1 MTEKTNF
8 LVIMSDQHSPEA
20 IGALR
25 HPVVKTPALD
35 ALAASGVSFTSAYC
49 AYPMCTPARASFM
62 TGLLTP
68 QHGVW
73 DLGSPLSSGLPT
85 WAHALRAA
93 GYRTTISGRMHFIG
107 PDQMHGFERRV
118 CPGVTAEKTPFT
130 EGEWEQPLSREHKM
144 LQPIADAG
152 PTDERTRAEIYDD
165 GVLEASLQE
174 LRRFAG
180 SPSDHPWT
188 LMVGFILPH
197 FPFAISRGH
206 YDLYEGL
213 DIPMPRT
220 PPDGGSFEEH
230 VPEQMAGNRRRL
242 GLTSDGAADEDV
254 RMARRCYYAMVTRV
268 DEMVGRLTSELQR
281 LGLARNTWVVYL
293 SDHGESL
300 GEHGFWSKGTF
311 WEESVRV
318 PLIVARPGERNAG
331 AHCAAPVSQVD
342 WLPTVLDVIG
352 QEWCEPMPGRSLV
365 PLLDDPGQTWADRA
379 VLSDYA
385 CQGTRALM
393 RMVRKGNYKA
403 CFAPG
408 FPPTLFDLEADPHEW
423 NDLCHS
429 RDHRTVLAEL
439 EQDAGADGWD
449 PVRLKP
455 EIKTLKRRLNRI
467 AAAERK
473 D

>member
-1 MTEKTNF
+1 
-8 LVIMSDQHSPEA
+8 
-20 IGALR
+20 
-25 HPVVKTPALD
+25 
-35 ALAASGVSFTSAYC
+35 
-49 AYPMCTPARASFM
+49 
-62 TGLLTP
+62 
-68 QHGVW
+68 
-73 DLGSPLSSGLPT
+73 
-85 WAHALRAA
+85 
-93 GYRTTISGRMHFIG
+93 
-107 PDQMHGFERRV
+107 
-118 CPGVTAEKTPFT
+118 
-130 EGEWEQPLSREHKM
+130 
-144 LQPIADAG
+144 ADAG
-152 PTDERTRAEIYDD
+152 PTDERTRGEIYDD

-213 DIPMPRT
+213 DIPMPRP

-352 QEWCEPMPGRSLV
+352 QEWC
-365 PLLDDPGQTWADRA
+365 
-379 VLSDYA
+379 
-385 CQGTRALM
+385 
-393 RMVRKGNYKA
+393 
-403 CFAPG
+403 
-408 FPPTLFDLEADPHEW
+408 
-423 NDLCHS
+423 
-429 RDHRTVLAEL
+429 
-439 EQDAGADGWD
+439 
-449 PVRLKP
+449 
-455 EIKTLKRRLNRI
+455 
-467 AAAERK
+467 
-473 D
+473 

>member
-1 MTEKTNF
+1 MDKPNF

-20 IGALR
+20 IGALG
-25 HPVVKTPALD
+25 HPVVRTPALD
-35 ALAASGVSFTSAYC
+35 ALVADGVSFTSAYC

-73 DLGSPLSSGLPT
+73 DLGSPLGSALPT

-93 GYRTTISGRMHFIG
+93 GYNTSISGKMHFIG

-118 CPGVTAEKTPFT
+118 CPEVTAGRTPFT
-130 EGEWEQPLSREHKM
+130 ESVWDQPLSHEHKM
-144 LQPIADAG
+144 LKPVADAG
-152 PTDERTRAEIYDD
+152 PTDEKTRCEVYDD

-174 LRRFAG
+174 LQRFAE
-180 SPSDHPWT
+180 SPSDHPWA
-188 LMVGFILPH
+188 LMVGSILPH
-197 FPFAISRGH
+197 FPFAISHRY
-206 YDLYEGL
+206 YDLYEGV

-220 PPDGGSFEEH
+220 PPDGSFEER

-242 GLTSDGAADEDV
+242 GLTSDGATDEDV
-254 RMARRCYYAMVTRV
+254 RRARRCYYGMVTRV

-281 LGLARNTWVVYL
+281 LGLVENTWVVYL

-318 PLIVARPGERNAG
+318 PLIVVRPGEHNAG
-331 AHCAAPVSQVD
+331 ARCAAPVSQVD
-342 WLPTVLDVIG
+342 WLPTVLDLTG
-352 QEWCEPMPGRSLV
+352 QEWRDPMPGQSLV
-365 PLLDDPGQTWADRA
+365 PLLDDPGLTGADRA

-385 CQGTRALM
+385 CQGTRSLM
-393 RMVRKGNYKA
+393 RMVRKGKHKA

-408 FPPTLFDLEADPHEW
+408 FPPTLFDLEADPNEW
-423 NDLCHS
+423 NDLCRSH
-429 RDHRTVLAEL
+429 DHHAVLAEL

-455 EIKTLKRRLNRI
+455 EVETLKRQLSRI